1 MSRLIWKGEHCLYI
15 GWVHNMLW
23 FGGGILAFVGD
34 DEGMKGG
41 RKFLIRSMVV
51 GNDRLR
57 FRHRAL
63 VSHCIIQLLWLVRS
77 GYWEDN

>member
-1 MSRLIWKGEHCLYI
+1 
-15 GWVHNMLW
+15 MLW

-41 RKFLIRSMVV
+41 RQFVIRSMVV
-51 GNDRLR
+51 GNNRDLR

-63 VSHCIIQLLWLVRS
+63 PVV
-77 GYWEDN
+77 